1 MLAFHELGNCM
12 CLIPATSP
20 QALIF
25 STELVL
31 QDAET
36 RSQPTKNVQ
45 SQYERISE
53 WLLTMGAEEASRR
66 SGKVQLNRHRIA

>member
-1 MLAFHELGNCM
+1 MPTAFLASE
-12 CLIPATSP
+12 P
-20 QALIF
+20 
-25 STELVL
+25 

-53 WLLTMGAEEASRR
+53 WLLTMGAEEAASVLPALH
-66 SGKVQLNRHRIA
+66 GTCHGTCNCNKLYIYNKL